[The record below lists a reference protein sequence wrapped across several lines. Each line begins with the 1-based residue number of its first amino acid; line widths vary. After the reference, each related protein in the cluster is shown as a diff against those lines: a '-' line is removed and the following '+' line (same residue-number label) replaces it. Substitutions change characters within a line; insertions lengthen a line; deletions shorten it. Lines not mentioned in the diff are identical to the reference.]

1 MNAGVIEQLDAPEQL
16 YRRPQTAFVADF
28 IGGANILR
36 GRIESGGHLFEAAN
50 GLTFDLPAH
59 VADDTVA
66 VAIRPEDIK
75 LNPASEDTK
84 MAATVRRSRFLGNV
98 IEYTLE
104 LPSGDML
111 TARGESLVAF
121 AEGAS
126 VAMSFRADRIAG
138 LGR

>member
-1 MNAGVIEQLDAPEQL
+1 M
-16 YRRPQTAFVADF
+16 
-28 IGGANILR
+28 
-36 GRIESGGHLFEAAN
+36 
-50 GLTFDLPAH
+50 
-59 VADDTVA
+59 
-66 VAIRPEDIK
+66 AIRPEDIK